1 MLKPK
6 LHSQDRIK
14 LLTIVLILGSYAHGH
29 CQNLDLPQGQY
40 KVGFKHFVKEDK
52 TRTYSRIFDWDT
64 AALSRHIPISM
75 WYPIESAKAKKH
87 MIVNDYMSILKEEE
101 EWESL
106 PDSRILSWFY
116 YQDND
121 RNRKH
126 LEETTH
132 AYRAD
137 KILNGKFPV
146 IVYAPSYQA
155 SSVENFALCEFLAS
169 NGYIVLSSPSRGT
182 KNRFLEGGTTRD
194 IETQAR
200 DIEFL
205 IGEAQSLANADMEK
219 LAVIGFSFGGISNV
233 LAQMRNDRIRALV
246 CLDGS
251 VKYQLKKLLSSS
263 SADMSRV
270 DVPFLFMSQKDIPM
284 KVMIEDR
291 IDTTLNNN
299 FAFFDS
305 LRYSDAY
312 YLKFHQLTHS
322 HFSTMGVLFQDRDPR
337 QDKTDAEISAGYH
350 LVNIYT
356 LNFLDAY
363 LQSDKAALQFLKS
376 APADNRANQVT
387 IRRKSKEASVET
399 KSFEKF
405 HVLARQQN
413 YNNLVELFEKLRRQ
427 NPNFKIEGWKL
438 NNLGL
443 QLLFRGKSEEAI
455 SILTLATVLYPQSA
469 NAFDSL
475 GEAYFVSGQMKL
487 AKKNFQRSLD
497 LDGGNEN
504 AIARL
509 KAIEKIRE

>member
-6 LHSQDRIK
+6 LRSQDRIK

-40 KVGFKHFVKEDK
+40 KVGFKHFAKEDK
-52 TRTYSRIFDWDT
+52 TRTYTRIFDWDT
-64 AALSRHIPISM
+64 VVLSRPIPISM
-75 WYPIESAKAKKH
+75 WYPIESTKAKKV
-87 MIVNDYMSILKEEE
+87 MSVNDYMSILKEEE

-106 PDSRILSWFY
+106 PDNRILSWFY

-146 IVYAPSYQA
+146 VVYAPSYQA

-169 NGYIVLSSPSRGT
+169 NGYIVLSSPSRGSR
-182 KNRFLEGGTTRD
+182 NRFLEGGTTRD

-205 IGEAQSLANADMEK
+205 IGEAQALAHADIEK
-219 LAVIGFSFGGISNV
+219 LAVVGFSFGGISNV
-233 LAQMRNDRIRALV
+233 LAQMRNERIRALV

-251 VKYQLKKLLSSS
+251 VKYQLKKLLSSP

-284 KVMIEDR
+284 NVMMEDR

-312 YLKFHQLTHS
+312 YLKSHQLTHS

-337 QDKTDAEISAGYH
+337 QDKTDAEIYAGYQ
-350 LVNIYT
+350 LVNTYT

-363 LQSDKAALQFLKS
+363 LKSDKVALQFLKS
-376 APADNRANQVT
+376 TPTDNHVT
-387 IRRKSKEASVET
+387 IKRKSKEAPVET

-413 YNNLVELFEKLRRQ
+413 YNNLTELCEKLRRQ
-427 NPNFKIEGWKL
+427 NPTFKIEAWKL

-443 QLLFRGKSEEAI
+443 QLLFRGKSQEAI

-475 GEAYFVSGQMKL
+475 GEACFVSGQMKL

-497 LDGGNEN
+497 LDGSNEN

-509 KAIEKIRE
+509 KAIEEMK